1 MKRVIYIILGLL
13 VLVIGGGAFAIS
25 QIDTA
30 AMSKKIADLT
40 QESTGKPLVLQQ
52 VPSVSIMPLGVS
64 FGPAS
69 WGMVDGKAAA
79 TGISV
84 AVQGGNVSLQLGPL
98 LTGKIM
104 VDSVTLKNPTIT
116 VRPEAATAKAQAA
129 TSPTPEA
136 EALKLPDFSLGKMH
150 ISNGTVTV
158 DTGDGMTVRV
168 NKLNV
173 TLANVSPQQLASAD
187 ISMHVDVS
195 EQKGKGAAT
204 TLLAGTLQKKAQIRL
219 SPTQVDVQGLEL
231 TFTPEKGLIPA
242 AAGPIK
248 LNAAL
253 SYVLSTGKLT
263 LSQFTCNAAHTQLSL
278 KGEGTTKPL
287 SFKGSQSLS
296 SAPDK
301 MLQSL
306 GISAPLATMPTSFS
320 LKNSFSFAN
329 NTLDITTFE
338 GNLDKTP
345 ITGNLK
351 LQLPQQG
358 RALGVNTTVQVGSLD
373 MDNYMGTDKPK
384 AAATPASGK
393 AAGPI
398 MPAGKAASLP
408 TVQADI
414 QISALTVNK
423 ITLHKVR
430 VQTKGAAGRY
440 TIDAATSL
448 GTGGNIDVTTGL
460 DLGAERYS
468 SKGKAHQINVG
479 NLLQAVQGKKPVS
492 GTANIDF
499 NLTCSGSTETAIK
512 SSLSGNGLVLVQ
524 DIILHGISILP
535 KDAPTKGG
543 VPSNFERLQ
552 VPFTAKNGIVSLNP
566 ITLTSPTLTAKGLG
580 TINLPQENLNIAAD
594 VALLGVTLPVVA
606 SGPFSNISYGLDPK
620 KMLKNVL
627 SSPELLNKG
636 AEILQQKGGKATPEV
651 GKALKGLFGK

>member
-1 MKRVIYIILGLL
+1 MKRVIYIALGIL
-13 VLVIGGGAFAIS
+13 VLVIGGGAFALS

-30 AMSKKIADLT
+30 AMSKKIAELT

-98 LTGKIM
+98 LSGKIM
-104 VDSVTLKNPTIT
+104 VDSVTLQSPTIT
-116 VRPEAATAKAQAA
+116 VRPEATPTQAQA
-129 TSPTPEA
+129 TPSPAPEA

-150 ISNGTVTV
+150 ISNGTMDL

-195 EQKGKGAAT
+195 EQKGKSAAT
-204 TLLAGTLQKKAQIRL
+204 TLLAGTLQKKAQVRL

-242 AAGPIK
+242 AAGPITVR
-248 LNAAL
+248 AAL

-287 SFKGSQSLS
+287 SFKCSQSLS

-320 LKNSFSFAN
+320 LKSSFSFAN

-358 RALGVNTTVQVGSLD
+358 RAFGVNTKVQVGNLD

-393 AAGPI
+393 TAPSPEPAA
-398 MPAGKAASLP
+398 KATSLP

-414 QISALTVNK
+414 QISALTASK
-423 ITLHKVR
+423 ITLNNVR
-430 VQTKGAAGRY
+430 VQAKGAAGRY
-440 TIDAATSL
+440 TIDTTTTL
-448 GTGGNIDVTTGL
+448 GTGGNVDVTTGL

-468 SKGKAHQINVG
+468 TKGKAHQINVG
-479 NLLQAVQGKKPVS
+479 NLLQATQGTKPLS

-499 NLTCSGSTETAIK
+499 ALNCGGTTPAAIK

-552 VPFTAKNGIVSLNP
+552 VSFTAKNGLVSLNP
-566 ITLTSPTLTAKGLG
+566 ITLSSPSLTAKGLG
-580 TINLPQENLNIAAD
+580 TVNLPQENLNITAD

-606 SGPFSNISYGLDPK
+606 SGSFSNISYGLDPK
-620 KMLKNVL
+620 KVLKNVL
-627 SSPELLNKG
+627 SSPEVLNKG
-636 AEILQQKGGKATPEV
+636 AEILRQKTGKSTPDV
-651 GKALKGLFGK
+651 GSAIKGLFGR